1 MGAQASHE
9 PLEQSVARDANPAS
23 AAVQSPEVPPGSF
36 TRRLSIRKSRKK
48 RKAER
53 LETVGGSGT
62 NSAAAGSGSS
72 LADQQ
77 KQQQH
82 RRMDRLRRSLRDS
95 FRRRK
100 DHRPESARPHQWQA
114 DEKSVREGTCSFH
127 VKYLGCVQVYESRGM
142 QVCED
147 ALKLVRSQRRRPL
160 RGVLFVS
167 GDGLRVVDDDTKDLI
182 LDQTIEKVSFCA
194 PDRNHERGFS
204 YICRDGT
211 TRRWM
216 CHTFL
221 AVRESGD
228 RLSHAVGCAFASC
241 LERKQKRDKE
251 CVVTMA
257 VDPATSSFTRY
268 GSFRQGTITE
278 RLTDPQE
285 CKPAD
290 PVPVLPVNNPFAVE
304 RPHAPSAAVGMFERQ
319 GSIRVRGRTAEV
331 SPFKRQYSLRLNE
344 LPSTLE
350 RQGRSPGLEQ
360 PRVAPIPEV
369 PDDEREGG
377 ADNVTLLCRELS
389 QGLDLLSDTPQTR
402 ITLESRVSP
411 PPAQQSDDWLNS
423 LTNGNGSSSI
433 NSLSSSGGGGGGVP
447 EPPAWQPPTP
457 TLSDPFDSEW
467 AQIAERNN
475 AANKATNPFIGGGT
489 VKAFEVHM

>member
-1 MGAQASHE
+1 MRRAWS
-9 PLEQSVARDANPAS
+9 L
-23 AAVQSPEVPPGSF
+23 F
-36 TRRLSIRKSRKK
+36 T

-53 LETVGGSGT
+53 LETGGGGG
-62 NSAAAGSGSS
+62 NGSGSGAAAEPAAIS
-72 LADQQ
+72 EEQ
-77 KQQQH
+77 KQH

-95 FRRRK
+95 FRRKKER
-100 DHRPESARPHQWQA
+100 RPESARPHQWQA
-114 DEKSVREGTCSFH
+114 DEEAVRAGTCSFH

-160 RGVLFVS
+160 RGMLYVS
-167 GDGLRVVDDDTKDLI
+167 GDGLRVVDDETKDLI
-182 LDQTIEKVSFCA
+182 VDQTIEKVSFCA
-194 PDRNHERGFS
+194 PDRNHDRGFS

-221 AVRESGD
+221 AIRESGD
-228 RLSHAVGCAFASC
+228 RLSHAVGCAFAAC

-251 CVVTMA
+251 CSVTMA
-257 VDPATSSFTRY
+257 VDPATSSFTRF

-285 CKPAD
+285 CKPAE
-290 PVPVLPVNNPFAVE
+290 PVPVKPVSNPFAVE
-304 RPHAPSAAVGMFERQ
+304 RPHAPVGMFERQ
-319 GSIRVRGRTAEV
+319 GSFRVQGRLSEV

-350 RQGRSPGLEQ
+350 RQGRLPGLEG
-360 PRVAPIPEV
+360 PRVAPIQEV
-369 PDDEREGG
+369 PLAEDEREDT
-377 ADNVTLLCRELS
+377 DNVTLLCRELS
-389 QGLDLLSDTPQTR
+389 SGLNQLSDTQQVAQTR
-402 ITLESRVSP
+402 PASASP
-411 PPAQQSDDWLNS
+411 AKQDEWLASLANGNAANGNPAPARPAGDSGWQQPPAA
-423 LTNGNGSSSI
+423 G
-433 NSLSSSGGGGGGVP
+433 
-447 EPPAWQPPTP
+447 AWK
-457 TLSDPFDSEW
+457 SDPFDSEW

-475 AANKATNPFIGGGT
+475 QANRATNPFIGGGP